1 MKQKLFHRKGVTLR
15 KITSFLKFQDKG
27 KNCLCHLTPF
37 LQCHTAQSEG
47 KVSDFTNNPEGWVTT
62 LGSGKLPSYFYYW
75 TLSESGREVR
85 LAGQAGCEW
94 FTWRK
99 GTDVVC
105 YKSKI
110 SERDSIIRSLTS
122 LSPDNCPFSKDPLAH
137 ITTVETTTATIS
149 TVHPVNARS

>member
-1 MKQKLFHRKGVTLR
+1 MILR

-37 LQCHTAQSEG
+37 LQCCTAQSEG
-47 KVSDFTNNPEGWVTT
+47 KVSDFTNSPEGGVTT
-62 LGSGKLPSYFYYW
+62 LGSGKLSSYFYYW
-75 TLSESGREVR
+75 TLRESGREVR
-85 LAGQAGCEW
+85 FKQLARLDVNDSPGDD
-94 FTWRK
+94 
-99 GTDVVC
+99 DVVC

-122 LSPDNCPFSKDPLAH
+122 LSPDSYPFSKDRLAH
-137 ITTVETTTATIS
+137 ITTAEMTIATIS